1 MAGIPFRLF
10 RTFAEAAMP
19 SFKAPRRRIIS
30 GADSRR
36 QAGFTLIELL
46 IVIAIVGILASIS
59 MALYRTARVRAGETT
74 AVATLQAINQA
85 QFAFSQAC
93 GNQRYAA
100 SLASL
105 ALPMQSTGQAFVSP
119 DLGADPLVKS
129 GYQFTMAGTSV
140 TDAGLTC
147 TGGMPVESYRLT
159 ADPLKPGVS
168 GSRFFGTNTD
178 RVLYEDV
185 EKTFGTDMPEK
196 GTPTHGLEMK

>member
-1 MAGIPFRLF
+1 
-10 RTFAEAAMP
+10 MP
-19 SFKAPRRRIIS
+19 SFKTPRRRIY
-30 GADSRR
+30 GAVSRC

-59 MALYRTARVRAGETT
+59 MALYCNARVRAGEAT

-85 QFAFSQAC
+85 QFAFAQAC

-105 ALPMQSTGQAFVSP
+105 ATAMPSTGQAFVSP

-129 GYQFTMAGTSV
+129 GYQFAMAGTAV

-147 TGGMPVESYRLT
+147 TGGTPVESSNVT
-159 ADPLKPGVS
+159 AEPVPPRMS
-168 GSRFFGTNTD
+168 GSRISATDSD
-178 RVLYEDV
+178 RVLYEDAD
-185 EKTFGTDMPEK
+185 KTFATDMPEK
-196 GTPTHGLEMK
+196 GTPTHGLEMKEMK